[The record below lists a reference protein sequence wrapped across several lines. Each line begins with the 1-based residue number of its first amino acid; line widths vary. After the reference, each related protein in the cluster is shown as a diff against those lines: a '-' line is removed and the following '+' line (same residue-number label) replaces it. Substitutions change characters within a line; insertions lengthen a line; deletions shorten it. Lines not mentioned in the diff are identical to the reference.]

1 MLKFWNFILFLL
13 FFIGSHAQLDE
24 LDDNYREDQI
34 YFGVFYNSL
43 INGPSDFNQNKFS
56 SSISLGFIRDFPLNK
71 ERNFGLGLG
80 LGLSTSSYHN
90 NLNISVDNNNLEY
103 LTTQDSDAFN
113 KNKWALNEIEFPFE
127 VRWRTST
134 SENYK
139 FWRIYFGI
147 KTSYI
152 FSSKSVYESNANEV
166 SGLIRNEKIR
176 DLPFNKFQT
185 GFTLNAGNNTWNLG
199 LYLGLQPLFKDYFV
213 EKNQMIKNINQF
225 KVGLVFYI
233 F

>member
-1 MLKFWNFILFLL
+1 MLKFSNFILFLL
-13 FFIGSHAQLDE
+13 FFFSSYAQLE
-24 LDDNYREDQI
+24 NLDDNYREDQI

-43 INGPSDFNQNKFS
+43 INGPSDLNQNKFS
-56 SSISLGFIRDFPLNK
+56 SSISLGFIRDIPINK

-90 NLNISVDNNNLEY
+90 NLNISVDSNNLEY
-103 LTTQDSDAFN
+103 LTIQDSDTFN

-127 VRWRTST
+127 IRWRTST
-134 SENYK
+134 LENYK

-199 LYLGLQPLFKDYFV
+199 LYLGLQPLFKDNFIK
-213 EKNQMIKNINQF
+213 KNQMIKNIKQF

>member
-13 FFIGSHAQLDE
+13 FFISSYSQLDE

-43 INGPSDFNQNKFS
+43 INGPSNFNQNKFS
-56 SSISLGFIRDFPLNK
+56 SSISLGFIRDIPLNK

-90 NLNISVDNNNLEY
+90 NLNISVDSNNLEY
-103 LTTQDSDAFN
+103 LTIQDSDIFN

-127 VRWRTST
+127 IRWRTST
-134 SENYK
+134 LENYK

-199 LYLGLQPLFKDYFV
+199 LYLGLQPLFKDNFV
-213 EKNQMIKNINQF
+213 ENNQMIKNIKQF

>member
-1 MLKFWNFILFLL
+1 MLKFSNFILFLL
-13 FFIGSHAQLDE
+13 FFISSYAQLE
-24 LDDNYREDQI
+24 NLDDNYREDQI

-56 SSISLGFIRDFPLNK
+56 SSISLGFIRDIPLNK

-103 LTTQDSDAFN
+103 LTIQDSDAFN
-113 KNKWALNEIEFPFE
+113 KNKWALNEIEFPLE
-127 VRWRTST
+127 IRWRTST

-199 LYLGLQPLFKDYFV
+199 LYLGLQPLFRDNFV
-213 EKNQMIKNINQF
+213 ENNQMIKNIKQF

>member
-1 MLKFWNFILFLL
+1 MLKFSNFIVFLL
-13 FFIGSHAQLDE
+13 FFISSYAQLE
-24 LDDNYREDQI
+24 NLDDNYREDQI

-56 SSISLGFIRDFPLNK
+56 SSISLGFIRDIPFNK

-90 NLNISVDNNNLEY
+90 NLNISVDSNNLEY
-103 LTTQDSDAFN
+103 LTIQDSDTFN

-127 VRWRTST
+127 IRWRTST
-134 SENYK
+134 LENYK

-199 LYLGLQPLFKDYFV
+199 LYLGLQPLFRDNFV
-213 EKNQMIKNINQF
+213 ENNQMIKNIKQF

>member
-1 MLKFWNFILFLL
+1 MLKFSNFILFLL
-13 FFIGSHAQLDE
+13 FFISSYAQLE
-24 LDDNYREDQI
+24 NLDDNYREDQI

-56 SSISLGFIRDFPLNK
+56 SSISLGFIRDIPLNK

-80 LGLSTSSYHN
+80 LGLSTSRYHN
-90 NLNISVDNNNLEY
+90 NLNISVDSNNLEY
-103 LTTQDSDAFN
+103 LTIQDSDTFN

-127 VRWRTST
+127 IRWRTST
-134 SENYK
+134 LENYK

-199 LYLGLQPLFKDYFV
+199 LYLGLQPLFRDNFV
-213 EKNQMIKNINQF
+213 ENNQMIKNIKQF

>member
-1 MLKFWNFILFLL
+1 MLKFSNFILFLL
-13 FFIGSHAQLDE
+13 FFISSYAQLE
-24 LDDNYREDQI
+24 NLDDNYREDQI

-43 INGPSDFNQNKFS
+43 VNGPSDFNQNKFS
-56 SSISLGFIRDFPLNK
+56 SSISLGFIRDIPLNK

-90 NLNISVDNNNLEY
+90 NLNISVDSNNLEY
-103 LTTQDSDAFN
+103 LTIQDSDTFN

-127 VRWRTST
+127 IRWRTSS

-176 DLPFNKFQT
+176 DLPFSKFQT

-199 LYLGLQPLFKDYFV
+199 LYLGLQPLFKDNFIK
-213 EKNQMIKNINQF
+213 KNQMIKNIKQF

>member
-13 FFIGSHAQLDE
+13 FFFSSHAQYDE

-43 INGPSDFNQNKFS
+43 INGPSNFNQNKFS
-56 SSISLGFIRDFPLNK
+56 SSISLGFIRDIPLNK

-90 NLNISVDNNNLEY
+90 NLNISVDDNNLEY
-103 LTTQDSDAFN
+103 LTIQDSDVFN

-127 VRWRTST
+127 IRWRTST
-134 SENYK
+134 PENYK

-152 FSSKSVYESNANEV
+152 FSSKSVYESIASEG

-176 DLPFNKFQT
+176 DLQFNKFQT

-199 LYLGLQPLFKDYFV
+199 LYLGLQPLFNDDFIK
-213 EKNQMIKNINQF
+213 KNQLIKNVNQF

>member
-1 MLKFWNFILFLL
+1 MLKFSNFIVFLL
-13 FFIGSHAQLDE
+13 FFISSYAQLE
-24 LDDNYREDQI
+24 NLDDNYREDQI

-56 SSISLGFIRDFPLNK
+56 SSISLGFIRDIPLNK

-90 NLNISVDNNNLEY
+90 NLNISVDSNNLEY
-103 LTTQDSDAFN
+103 LTIQDSDTFN

-127 VRWRTST
+127 IRWRTST
-134 SENYK
+134 LENYK

-199 LYLGLQPLFKDYFV
+199 LYLGLQPLFRDNFV
-213 EKNQMIKNINQF
+213 ENNQMIKNIKQF

>member
-1 MLKFWNFILFLL
+1 MLKFSNFIVFLL
-13 FFIGSHAQLDE
+13 FFISSYAQLE
-24 LDDNYREDQI
+24 NLDDNYREDQI

-56 SSISLGFIRDFPLNK
+56 SSISLGFIRDIPLNK

-103 LTTQDSDAFN
+103 LTIQDSDTFN
-113 KNKWALNEIEFPFE
+113 KNRWALNEIEFPFE
-127 VRWRTST
+127 IRWRTSN

-199 LYLGLQPLFKDYFV
+199 LYLGLQPLFKDNFIK
-213 EKNQMIKNINQF
+213 KNQIIKNIKQF

>member
-13 FFIGSHAQLDE
+13 FFISSHAQLDE

>member
-13 FFIGSHAQLDE
+13 FFISSYSQLDE

-43 INGPSDFNQNKFS
+43 INGPSNFNQNKFS
-56 SSISLGFIRDFPLNK
+56 SSISLGFIRDIPLNR

-90 NLNISVDNNNLEY
+90 NLNISVDDNYLEY
-103 LTTQDSDAFN
+103 LTIQDSDAFN
-113 KNKWALNEIEFPFE
+113 KNKWVLNEIEFPFE
-127 VRWRTST
+127 IRWRTST
-134 SENYK
+134 PENYK

-152 FSSKSVYESNANEV
+152 ISSKSVYESIA
-166 SGLIRNEKIR
+166 SGGSGFIRNEKIR
-176 DLPFNKFQT
+176 DLPFNKIQT

-199 LYLGLQPLFKDYFV
+199 LYLGLQPLFNDDFIK
-213 EKNQMIKNINQF
+213 KNQLIKNINQF

>member
-13 FFIGSHAQLDE
+13 FFISSYAQYDE

-43 INGPSDFNQNKFS
+43 INSPSNFNQNKFS
-56 SSISLGFIRDFPLNK
+56 SSISLGFIRDIPLNN

-90 NLNISVDNNNLEY
+90 NLNISVDDNNLEY
-103 LTTQDSDAFN
+103 LTIQEADAFN

-127 VRWRTST
+127 IRWRTST
-134 SENYK
+134 PENYK

-152 FSSKSVYESNANEV
+152 FSSKSVYESTASES

-199 LYLGLQPLFKDYFV
+199 LYLGLQPLFNDDFIK
-213 EKNQMIKNINQF
+213 KNQLIKNVNQF

>member
-1 MLKFWNFILFLL
+1 MLKFSNFILFLL
-13 FFIGSHAQLDE
+13 FFISSYAQLE
-24 LDDNYREDQI
+24 NLDDNYREDQI

-43 INGPSDFNQNKFS
+43 VNGPSDFNQNKFS
-56 SSISLGFIRDFPLNK
+56 SSISLGFIRDIPLNK

-90 NLNISVDNNNLEY
+90 NLNISVDSNNLEY
-103 LTTQDSDAFN
+103 LTIQDSDIFN

-127 VRWRTST
+127 IRWRTSS

-176 DLPFNKFQT
+176 DLPFSKFQT

-199 LYLGLQPLFKDYFV
+199 LYLGLQPLFKDNFIK
-213 EKNQMIKNINQF
+213 KNQMIKNIKQF

>member
-1 MLKFWNFILFLL
+1 MLKFSNFILFLL
-13 FFIGSHAQLDE
+13 FFISSYAQLE
-24 LDDNYREDQI
+24 NLDDNYREDQI

-43 INGPSDFNQNKFS
+43 LNGPSDFNQNKFS
-56 SSISLGFIRDFPLNK
+56 SSISLGFIRDIPLNK

-90 NLNISVDNNNLEY
+90 NLNISVDSNNLEY
-103 LTTQDSDAFN
+103 LTIQDSDTFN

-127 VRWRTST
+127 IRWRTST
-134 SENYK
+134 LENYK

-176 DLPFNKFQT
+176 DLPFSKFQT

-199 LYLGLQPLFKDYFV
+199 LYLGLQPLFKDNFIK
-213 EKNQMIKNINQF
+213 KNQMIKNIKQF

>member
-1 MLKFWNFILFLL
+1 MLKFSNFIVFLL
-13 FFIGSHAQLDE
+13 FFISSYAQLE
-24 LDDNYREDQI
+24 NLDDNYREDQI

-56 SSISLGFIRDFPLNK
+56 SSISLGFIRDIPLNK

-90 NLNISVDNNNLEY
+90 NLNISVDSNNLEY
-103 LTTQDSDAFN
+103 LTIQDSDTFN
-113 KNKWALNEIEFPFE
+113 KNKWSLNEIEFPFE
-127 VRWRTST
+127 IRWRTST

-199 LYLGLQPLFKDYFV
+199 LYLGLQPLFRDNFV
-213 EKNQMIKNINQF
+213 ENNQMIKNIKQF

>member
-1 MLKFWNFILFLL
+1 MLKFSNFILFLL
-13 FFIGSHAQLDE
+13 FFISSYAQLE
-24 LDDNYREDQI
+24 NLDDNYREDQI

-43 INGPSDFNQNKFS
+43 LNGPSDFNQNKFS
-56 SSISLGFIRDFPLNK
+56 SSISLGFIRDIPLNK

-90 NLNISVDNNNLEY
+90 NLNISVDSNNLEY
-103 LTTQDSDAFN
+103 LTIQDSDTFN

-127 VRWRTST
+127 IRWRTST

-176 DLPFNKFQT
+176 DLPFSKFQT

-199 LYLGLQPLFKDYFV
+199 LYLGLQPLFKDNFIK
-213 EKNQMIKNINQF
+213 KNQMIKNIKQF